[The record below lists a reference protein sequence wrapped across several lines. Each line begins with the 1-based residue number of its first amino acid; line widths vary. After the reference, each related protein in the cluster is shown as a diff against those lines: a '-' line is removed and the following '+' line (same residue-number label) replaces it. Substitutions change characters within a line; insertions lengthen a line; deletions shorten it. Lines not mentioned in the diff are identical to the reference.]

1 MILDNRN
8 FAIAVLQQAAHR
20 LSDASGSNAALR
32 AHLAN
37 MEWRV
42 RIGEDLRMGQRGY
55 GRGYCAV
62 VERSRGVG
70 YRWVPVDSLGK
81 WKLGVEGR
89 WKEGRTYA
97 HCWAGLTASLECVR
111 WTRAT
116 LPVSDSW
123 RQSARRGLRREGALR
138 AVDPAGSSLTD
149 AEWGQTRMLRTRL
162 VFGRVRL

>member
-1 MILDNRN
+1 MC
-8 FAIAVLQQAAHR
+8 
-20 LSDASGSNAALR
+20 
-32 AHLAN
+32 
-37 MEWRV
+37 
-42 RIGEDLRMGQRGY
+42 QRGY

-62 VERSRGVG
+62 IERSRGFG

-149 AEWGQTRMLRTRL
+149 AEWRQTRMMRTRL
-162 VFGRVRL
+162 GFGWVRLWRNMGLDLQEVERCAPCNREDLNAVAKIATN

>member
-42 RIGEDLRMGQRGY
+42 RIGEDLRMCQRGY

-70 YRWVPVDSLGK
+70 YRWVPVDSFRQMEAGCRRK
-81 WKLGVEGR
+81 VEGR
-89 WKEGRTYA
+89 KDVRSLLGRPD
-97 HCWAGLTASLECVR
+97 GELGVR
-111 WTRAT
+111 
-116 LPVSDSW
+116 SMDSGH
-123 RQSARRGLRREGALR
+123 STG
-138 AVDPAGSSLTD
+138 
-149 AEWGQTRMLRTRL
+149 
-162 VFGRVRL
+162 F

>member
-1 MILDNRN
+1 
-8 FAIAVLQQAAHR
+8 
-20 LSDASGSNAALR
+20 
-32 AHLAN
+32 
-37 MEWRV
+37 
-42 RIGEDLRMGQRGY
+42 
-55 GRGYCAV
+55 V

-123 RQSARRGLRREGALR
+123 RQSARRASSCRSSWFIFDGCGMGA
-138 AVDPAGSSLTD
+138 D
-149 AEWGQTRMLRTRL
+149 
-162 VFGRVRL
+162 